1 MRKILTS
8 SIVCILSFMMLVSCK
23 KVQKLTQFDM
33 DYSSQVT
40 IPSSTGIN
48 LPFSIGTPDIATNSE
63 AEFAVNDTRKDLIEK
78 ITLKSMKLTVSSPS
92 TGNFDF
98 LKSAEIYI
106 KAEGLDPVLIASKY
120 NIQDGQGNVLNMDV
134 TGSDFK
140 EYIKK
145 DKFSLEV
152 KSVTDKIITQDYT
165 LNVDAVFFVDAK
177 ILGL

>member
-8 SIVCILSFMMLVSCK
+8 SIVCILSFMILDSCK

-120 NIQDGQGNVLNMDV
+120 NIKDGEGNVLNMDV
-134 TGSDFK
+134 SGNDFK

-165 LNVDAVFFVDAK
+165 LKVDAVFFVDAK